1 MRRRLRR
8 DQQSRTED
16 QGHACSWRRGEG
28 SRGKHAVSTRPG
40 PPRATA
46 DGGPPATATKSVW
59 YRQANSRECEK
70 GSLRAKPPN
79 AYSKSNEHSGT
90 RSALLLD
97 RPSGIQAAAQ
107 GLLVTPQPRPPPPA
121 SPARAALP
129 DPRPAPS
136 QPTPYLARASWAL
149 SLQLSKRVVCTAR
162 PFPPRPSKMP
172 SLEQSKSPH
181 FHRVQKVLAVPVL
194 RRRNLVPGTPQVS
207 PWKPRK
213 P

>member
-1 MRRRLRR
+1 MRRRFRR
-8 DQQSRTED
+8 DPQSRTED
-16 QGHACSWRRGEG
+16 QGHVCSWRRGEG
-28 SRGKHAVSTRPG
+28 SRGKHAVLTCPG

-46 DGGPPATATKSVW
+46 DGGPPATATKPVW

-79 AYSKSNEHSGT
+79 AYSKSNKHHGT
-90 RSALLLD
+90 CSALLD
-97 RPSGIQAAAQ
+97 RPSGIQAAAR
-107 GLLVTPQPRPPPPA
+107 GLLVTSQPRPPPPA
-121 SPARAALP
+121 SPTRAALP
-129 DPRPAPS
+129 DPSPASS
-136 QPTPYLARASWAL
+136 QPTPYLSRASWAL
-149 SLQLSKRVVCTAR
+149 SLQLSKCVVCIAR

-172 SLEQSKSPH
+172 SLKQSKSPH

-194 RRRNLVPGTPQVS
+194 GRRNLVPGTPQVS